1 VAHHAALGGLL
12 GRHFL
17 ELPPQG
23 CDLDVALGDCL
34 RYPVKRL
41 VGSLHAVSPQCR
53 GRPQHRDVGRSR
65 QVRIEWRP
73 ISGKPG

>member
-1 VAHHAALGGLL
+1 VAHHAALGSLL

-23 CDLDVALGDCL
+23 CDLDVTLCDCQ
-34 RYPVKRL
+34 RYPVKRF
-41 VGSLHAVSPQCR
+41 VGSLHAVSPQR
-53 GRPQHRDVGRSR
+53 PGRPQHRNVGCSR